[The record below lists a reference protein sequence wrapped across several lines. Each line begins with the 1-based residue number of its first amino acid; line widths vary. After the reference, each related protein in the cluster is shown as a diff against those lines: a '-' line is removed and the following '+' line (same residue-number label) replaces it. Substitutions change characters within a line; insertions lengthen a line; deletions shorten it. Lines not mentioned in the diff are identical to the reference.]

1 MIVALLKKQQHKEKM
16 QQVDAFPVTAAQG
29 IDGQVLCS
37 PFRQVLILEQ
47 KTLFDFDVQP
57 GDLRENII
65 IDDHIDLYNLP
76 SGTVIQIG
84 DVKIR
89 LTFLCEPCKVIADK
103 VNLKHIHGKRGM
115 LGCFLNDGVIQK
127 HDKVFIT
134 DKKLEFIPEKAS
146 ERIAWFLDKR
156 NEPIMARDLMWQVG
170 LPQSYCRA
178 LPAIIA
184 KNPAI
189 DGRKILFANQI

>member
-37 PFRQVLILEQ
+37 PFRQVLILQ
-47 KTLFDFDVQP
+47 HSTLYDFNLQP

-65 IDDHIDLYNLP
+65 IDDDIDLYNLP

-89 LTFLCEPCKVIADK
+89 LTFLCEPCKMIADK
-103 VNLKHIHGKRGM
+103 VNLKDIRDQRGM
-115 LGCFLNDGVIQK
+115 LGCFLNDGLIQK
-127 HDKVFIT
+127 QDKVFVT
-134 DKKLEFIPEKAS
+134 DEKFEPIPEKAS
-146 ERIAWFLDKR
+146 ERIIWFLNKHH
-156 NEPIMARDLMWQVG
+156 EPIMARDLMWQVG
-170 LPQSYCRA
+170 LPHSYCRA
-178 LPAIIA
+178 LPAMIA

-189 DGRKILFANQI
+189 DSSKILFANQI